1 MMTTLLSYAF
11 PGPLVTFQD
20 PMPSSLLLLLLL
32 QHYSPSLSAS
42 SGPESDTCSTLV
54 QSRFFGHFLS
64 SSTFPMAPCSWTLQN
79 PDPRRYTIFIKVTK
93 PTSAS
98 DCVPRQLRTF
108 QFDSFLETTRTYL
121 GMESFDEVVKLCDS
135 SSPVAF
141 LEAGKQFLQMR
152 KGPIR
157 DSVTNTNPSSG
168 EERDFKMEYLV
179 VGKRNPSMAACQML
193 CQWLEDCLAS
203 STSNR
208 PCGIMQTPCLCWETS
223 PQQLSEVDGCYR
235 NGVYLENCL
244 PSAKEKSVAENNGGW
259 SVWAEW
265 AECSSDCGGGVQ
277 TRSRTCQSPPEDLYL
292 CEGVLEEGRPCNLQP
307 CNGKGHHLT
316 RSQSLRSVDSRKRDG
331 GEVEKMRGGGG
342 QQASE
347 TAVDQ
352 ATSGE
357 EWSSWS
363 VCSTTCGEG
372 WQSRTR
378 FCVSSSYST
387 QCSGPLREQRPC
399 NNSAICP
406 VHGTW
411 DDWSPWSLCSSTC
424 GRGYRDRTRSCKP
437 PQFGGDPCM
446 GPEKQTKF
454 CNIAVCPVD
463 GVWNEWANW
472 GSCSASCS
480 NGTMQR
486 IRECNGPSYGG
497 SECRGEWIETRHCFL
512 RECPVDGK
520 WQPWTMWGGCTKTC
534 GGGTQQ
540 RQRICYGPFFGGE
553 ACPGDG
559 EEVRHCNEKRCPEP
573 HEICAEEN
581 FSNVVWKM
589 TPAGDTAA
597 VRCPP
602 NAMGLIL
609 RRCTLDDEGIAYWE
623 NPTYMKCISNDYRSI
638 QTLTREHLSK
648 AQRGLVGDGV
658 SEVMTK
664 LRVTSSDGTS
674 YSGDLLAIVDVL
686 KNMTEIFRRAY
697 NSPSSADMRNFVQ
710 SVSNLLM
717 EENRERWEEAQT
729 LGPNIKE
736 LFRLVEDFV
745 DVYGLRMKDFQDM
758 VEVTDNLVLSI
769 HKRPVA
775 GNADINFP
783 MKGWKGMLDWARSS
797 EDRVTVSKN
806 ILFTGKPDADDSSAF
821 VTGIILYRNLGSIL
835 SLQRNGTVLNSK
847 VVSVTIKPTPG
858 SLSTPVEVEF
868 SHLYNGTT
876 NQTCISWDESD
887 SSSLLGS
894 WSARG
899 CRAVPVDSFRTKC
912 VCDRL
917 STFAILARLNPDMR
931 VGKNGGI
938 ERENMDKMQ
947 LPSVTLIVGCG
958 VSSLTL
964 LLLIIIYVSVW
975 RYIRSERS
983 VILINFCLSIISSN
997 ALILIGQ
1004 TQTRNKVIC
1013 TLVAAFLHF
1022 FFLSSFCWVLTEA
1035 WQSYMAVTGRLRNRI
1050 IRKRFLCLGWGLP
1063 ALVVAISV
1071 GFTKAKGY
1079 GTANYCWLSLEG
1091 GLLYAFVGPAAAVVL
1106 VNMVIGI
1113 LVFNKLVSKDG
1124 ITDMKLK
1131 ERAGQMTVPLYNM
1144 TLKCAKCG
1152 VISSADV
1159 STTATSNA
1167 MASLWS
1173 SCVVLPL
1180 LALTWMSAVL
1190 AITDRRSA
1198 LFQIL
1203 FAVFDSLEGFV
1214 IVMVHCILR
1223 REVQEAVKCRVVERQ
1238 DDGNGDSGGSFQN
1251 GHAQL
1256 MTDFEKDVDMAC
1268 SGGTLKRSSLQGD
1281 EKPSSQPITLQK
1293 GSNFNT
1299 MPASMAKVHLQNV
1312 ADYSSHTLTLRREKG
1327 GATKGISTELPG
1339 AKSIYICDGE
1349 LFKQLDGELSPRGS
1363 EAGGPEG
1370 TGTGYII
1377 LPNNNN
1383 ASTLGRP
1390 GKGSKEDQKAK
1401 YNISIEQ
1408 QLPQTRLIH
1417 LASSSVVEGVPGF
1430 GLKSLPADRVS
1441 VSCSERDSPIHNMQ
1455 NVSGESQITNNMC
1468 EQGDSGNSG
1477 MMSKSETVS
1486 TLSMSSLERRK
1497 SRYAELDFEKIMHTR
1512 KRHQDM
1518 FQDLNRK
1525 IQTADQDRVSPP
1537 VDVKAGKR
1545 WSVSSASSDKTNMSD
1560 KQQTPSKK
1568 TWEGSRKTHSPPS
1581 WVRKD
1586 LEPLAAS
1593 PLELQ
1598 NVDWEKASATIPLVG
1613 QEIMDLQT
1621 EV

>member
-1 MMTTLLSYAF
+1 MTTTLFSSLPGHLVNPQVPLS
-11 PGPLVTFQD
+11 
-20 PMPSSLLLLLLL
+20 SSLLLLLLL
-32 QHYSPSLSAS
+32 QLFSQCPAAP

-64 SSTFPMAPCSWTLQN
+64 SSTFPTAPCSWTLQN

-93 PTSAS
+93 PTSTT
-98 DCVPRQLRTF
+98 DCIPRQLRTF

-152 KGPIR
+152 KGPPR
-157 DSVTNTNPSSG
+157 AGVTVTTPNASEDG
-168 EERDFKMEYLV
+168 EFKTEYLV

-208 PCGIMQTPCLCWETS
+208 PCGIMQTPCQCWE
-223 PQQLSEVDGCYR
+223 PPPPPQLSEGDGCYR
-235 NGVYLENCL
+235 NGFYLENCL
-244 PSAKEKSVAENNGGW
+244 PTVSSGGW

-265 AECSSDCGGGVQ
+265 KECSSDCGGGVQ
-277 TRSRTCQSPPEDLYL
+277 TRSRTCQSPPEETYL
-292 CEGVLEEGRPCNLQP
+292 CEGVVEEGRPCNPQP
-307 CNGKGHHLT
+307 CSGKGRHLT

-331 GEVEKMRGGGG
+331 
-342 QQASE
+342 
-347 TAVDQ
+347 VDQ
-352 ATSGE
+352 TASGE

-363 VCSTTCGEG
+363 VCSATCGES

-399 NNSAICP
+399 NNSAVCP

-411 DDWSPWSLCSSTC
+411 DEWSPWSLCSSTC

-497 SECRGEWIETRHCFL
+497 SECRGEWIETRDCFL
-512 RECPVDGK
+512 RECPVEGK
-520 WQPWTMWGGCTKTC
+520 WHPWTSWVGCTKTC
-534 GGGTQQ
+534 GGGSQQ

-553 ACPGDG
+553 NCPGDR
-559 EEVRHCNEKRCPEP
+559 EEVRRCNEKRCPEP

-602 NAMGLIL
+602 NANGLIL

-697 NSPSSADMRNFVQ
+697 NSPSNADMRNFVQ

-717 EENRERWEEAQT
+717 EENRERWEEAQL

-745 DVYGLRMKDFQDM
+745 DVYGLRMKDFQDTI
-758 VEVTDNLVLSI
+758 EVTDNLVLSI

-775 GNADINFP
+775 GNADISFP
-783 MKGWKGMLDWARSS
+783 MKGWKGMMDWARSS

-806 ILFTGKPDADDSSAF
+806 ILSTGKPGENDLSAF
-821 VTGIILYRNLGSIL
+821 VTGIVLYRNLGSIL
-835 SLQRNGTVLNSK
+835 SLQRNSTVLNSK

-858 SLSTPVEVEF
+858 SLSTPVEVQF
-868 SHLYNGTT
+868 SHLYNVSELSPLTLLP
-876 NQTCISWDESD
+876 D
-887 SSSLLGS
+887 SSLLGS

-899 CRAVPVDSFRTKC
+899 CRAVPVDSLRTKC
-912 VCDRL
+912 VCNRL
-917 STFAILARLNPDMR
+917 STFAILARLNPDM
-931 VGKNGGI
+931 
-938 ERENMDKMQ
+938 NMDKMQ
-947 LPSVTLIVGCG
+947 LPSVTLMVGCG

-964 LLLIIIYVSVW
+964 MLLIIIYVSVW

-1063 ALVVAISV
+1063 ALVVAVSV

-1079 GTANYCWLSLEG
+1079 GTVNYCWLSLEG

-1106 VNMVIGI
+1106 GVAVE
-1113 LVFNKLVSKDG
+1113 LL
-1124 ITDMKLK
+1124 
-1131 ERAGQMTVPLYNM
+1131 
-1144 TLKCAKCG
+1144 CG
-1152 VISSADV
+1152 SASPGPHLDV
-1159 STTATSNA
+1159 
-1167 MASLWS
+1167 
-1173 SCVVLPL
+1173 CCP
-1180 LALTWMSAVL
+1180 
-1190 AITDRRSA
+1190 
-1198 LFQIL
+1198 
-1203 FAVFDSLEGFV
+1203 
-1214 IVMVHCILR
+1214 
-1223 REVQEAVKCRVVERQ
+1223 
-1238 DDGNGDSGGSFQN
+1238 
-1251 GHAQL
+1251 GHH
-1256 MTDFEKDVDMAC
+1256 
-1268 SGGTLKRSSLQGD
+1268 R
-1281 EKPSSQPITLQK
+1281 P
-1293 GSNFNT
+1293 
-1299 MPASMAKVHLQNV
+1299 
-1312 ADYSSHTLTLRREKG
+1312 TLRHRH
-1327 GATKGISTELPG
+1327 GALHP
-1339 AKSIYICDGE
+1339 A
-1349 LFKQLDGELSPRGS
+1349 PRGTS
-1363 EAGGPEG
+1363 FF
-1370 TGTGYII
+1370 
-1377 LPNNNN
+1377 
-1383 ASTLGRP
+1383 TL
-1390 GKGSKEDQKAK
+1390 
-1401 YNISIEQ
+1401 
-1408 QLPQTRLIH
+1408 L
-1417 LASSSVVEGVPGF
+1417 
-1430 GLKSLPADRVS
+1430 SL
-1441 VSCSERDSPIHNMQ
+1441 
-1455 NVSGESQITNNMC
+1455 
-1468 EQGDSGNSG
+1468 
-1477 MMSKSETVS
+1477 
-1486 TLSMSSLERRK
+1486 
-1497 SRYAELDFEKIMHTR
+1497 
-1512 KRHQDM
+1512 
-1518 FQDLNRK
+1518 
-1525 IQTADQDRVSPP
+1525 
-1537 VDVKAGKR
+1537 
-1545 WSVSSASSDKTNMSD
+1545 
-1560 KQQTPSKK
+1560 
-1568 TWEGSRKTHSPPS
+1568 
-1581 WVRKD
+1581 
-1586 LEPLAAS
+1586 
-1593 PLELQ
+1593 
-1598 NVDWEKASATIPLVG
+1598 
-1613 QEIMDLQT
+1613 
-1621 EV
+1621 

>member
-1 MMTTLLSYAF
+1 MRSVVSQISGPSRRPLLA
-11 PGPLVTFQD
+11 
-20 PMPSSLLLLLLL
+20 LLLYLAPLLLMEGCC
-32 QHYSPSLSAS
+32 YAAP
-42 SGPESDTCSTLV
+42 SGPESDSCSTLV
-54 QSRFFGHFLS
+54 QSRFFGFFLS
-64 SSTFPMAPCSWTLQN
+64 SSAFPSMPCSWTLQN
-79 PDPRRYTIFIKVTK
+79 PDPRRYTIFLKVTK
-93 PTSAS
+93 PTEH
-98 DCVPRQLRTF
+98 CVPSQLRTF
-108 QFDSFLETTRTYL
+108 QYESFLETTRTYL
-121 GMESFDEVVKLCDS
+121 GMESFDEVVKLCDAS
-135 SSPVAF
+135 ASVAF

-152 KGPIR
+152 KGLPR
-157 DSVTNTNPSSG
+157 AGKTMKDG
-168 EERDFKMEYLV
+168 DGDFKTEYLV

-203 STSNR
+203 STSSR
-208 PCGIMQTPCLCWETS
+208 PCGIMQTPCTCWE
-223 PQQLSEVDGCYR
+223 PPPLLSKGDSCYH

-244 PSAKEKSVAENNGGW
+244 PSMKESGKNAEINGGW
-259 SVWAEW
+259 SVWGQW
-265 AECSSDCGGGVQ
+265 RRCSSECGGGIQ
-277 TRSRTCQSPPEDLYL
+277 TRARTCQSPAEESYL
-292 CEGVLEEGRPCNLQP
+292 CEGVLEEGRPCNAQP
-307 CNGKGHHLT
+307 CSGKSLHLS
-316 RSQSLRSVDSRKRDG
+316 RSQSLRSVDSRKRDD
-331 GEVEKMRGGGG
+331 VDKPRGG
-342 QQASE
+342 QQSPQ
-347 TAVDQ
+347 TVDS
-352 ATSGE
+352 ASGE
-357 EWSSWS
+357 EWSAWS
-363 VCSTTCGEG
+363 VCSATCGEG

-378 FCVSSSYST
+378 LCVYGSYST
-387 QCSGPLREQRPC
+387 QCSGKLREQRAC
-399 NNSAICP
+399 NNSAVCP
-406 VHGTW
+406 AALIAVHGSW
-411 DDWSPWSLCSSTC
+411 DEWSPWSLCSSTC
-424 GRGYRDRTRSCKP
+424 GRGYRSRTRTCAP
-437 PQFGGDPCM
+437 PQFGGDACD

-463 GVWNEWANW
+463 GVWNEWSNW
-472 GSCSASCS
+472 SSCSASCS
-480 NGTMQR
+480 NGTTQR
-486 IRECNGPSYGG
+486 TRECNGPSYGG
-497 SECRGEWIETRHCFL
+497 SECRGEWLETVDCFL
-512 RECPVDGK
+512 GECPVDGK
-520 WQPWTMWGGCTKTC
+520 WQPWSLWSGCSKTC
-534 GGGTQQ
+534 GGGSQQ
-540 RQRICYGPFFGGE
+540 RNRICYGPFFEGQS
-553 ACPGDG
+553 CPGER

-573 HEICAEEN
+573 HEICGEDN

-589 TPAGDTAA
+589 TAAGDTTA

-609 RRCTLDDEGIAYWE
+609 RRCSLDEEGVAYWE

-697 NSPSSADMRNFVQ
+697 YSPSSTDMRNFVQ

-717 EENRERWEEAQT
+717 EENRDRWEEAQL

-745 DVYGLRMKDFQDM
+745 DVIGLRMKDFQDM
-758 VEVTDNLVLSI
+758 YEVTDNLVLSV
-769 HKRPVA
+769 HKRPVV
-775 GNADINFP
+775 GQADISFP
-783 MKGWKGMLDWARSS
+783 MKGWRGMVDWARSS
-797 EDRVTVSKN
+797 EDRVIIPKN
-806 ILFTGKPDADDSSAF
+806 ILSTGKPESDESSTF
-821 VTGIILYRNLGSIL
+821 VTGIVLYRNLGSIL
-835 SLQRNGTVLNSK
+835 TLQRNSTVLNSK
-847 VVSVTIKPTPG
+847 VLSVTIKPTPA
-858 SLSTPVEVEF
+858 SLSAPVVVEF
-868 SHLYNGTT
+868 SHMYNGTT

-899 CRAVPVDSFRTKC
+899 CKAVLVDSFRTKC

-917 STFAILARLNPDMR
+917 STFAILARLNTEM
-931 VGKNGGI
+931 
-938 ERENMDKMQ
+938 NMDKTQ

-1004 TQTRNKVIC
+1004 TQTRNKVLC
-1013 TLVAAFLHF
+1013 TLIAAFLHF

-1079 GTANYCWLSLEG
+1079 GTPSYCWLSLEG

-1223 REVQEAVKCRVVERQ
+1223 REVQEAVKCRVVDRQ
-1238 DDGNGDSGGSFQN
+1238 EEANGDSGGSFQN

-1256 MTDFEKDVDMAC
+1256 MTDFEKDVDIAC
-1268 SGGTLKRSSLQGD
+1268 RSGTTKRSSLQGE
-1281 EKPSSQPITLQK
+1281 EKASSGTLTHQK

-1299 MPASMAKVHLQNV
+1299 LPASMAKVHLQNV
-1312 ADYSSHTLTLRREKG
+1312 ADYTSHTLTLRRDKG
-1327 GATKGISTELPG
+1327 PAKGISTELPG

-1349 LFKQLDGELSPRGS
+1349 LFKQLDGEMPRGTGEGSSS
-1363 EAGGPEG
+1363 EGPG
-1370 TGTGYII
+1370 KAPGYVLLPGNNTGT
-1377 LPNNNN
+1377 LKL
-1383 ASTLGRP
+1383 AK
-1390 GKGSKEDQKAK
+1390 GKEEAK
-1401 YNISIEQ
+1401 YNLGME

-1417 LASSSVVEGVPGF
+1417 LANPVNGEPVPGF
-1430 GLKSLPADRVS
+1430 GLKSLPADQIS
-1441 VSCSERDSPIHNMQ
+1441 VSCSDRDSPAHNLQ
-1455 NVSGESQITNNMC
+1455 NMPRDSQGANSLCEGGESGHC
-1468 EQGDSGNSG
+1468 AV
-1477 MMSKSETVS
+1477 MSKSETVS
-1486 TLSMSSLERRK
+1486 TLSMSSLE
-1497 SRYAELDFEKIMHTR
+1497 
-1512 KRHQDM
+1512 
-1518 FQDLNRK
+1518 
-1525 IQTADQDRVSPP
+1525 
-1537 VDVKAGKR
+1537 
-1545 WSVSSASSDKTNMSD
+1545 D
-1560 KQQTPSKK
+1560 KQQTPSKRA
-1568 TWEGSRKTHSPPS
+1568 WEGIRKTHSPPS

-1586 LEPLAAS
+1586 LETVAAS
-1593 PLELQ
+1593 PLELHA
-1598 NVDWEKASATIPLVG
+1598 VEWEKSSATIPLVG

>member
-1 MMTTLLSYAF
+1 MISKFLRNC
-11 PGPLVTFQD
+11 
-20 PMPSSLLLLLLL
+20 SSLVLLLPLL
-32 QHYSPSLSAS
+32 QLLRLDMLDAAP

-54 QSRFFGHFLS
+54 QSRFFGFFLS
-64 SSTFPMAPCSWTLQN
+64 SAAYPSTPCTWTLQN

-93 PTSAS
+93 PTR
-98 DCVPRQLRTF
+98 DCIPRQHRTF
-108 QFDSFLETTRTYL
+108 QFDSFLETTRTFL
-121 GMESFDEVVKLCDS
+121 GMESFDEVVKLCDAS
-135 SSPVAF
+135 THVAF
-141 LEAGKQFLQMR
+141 LEAGKQFLQIR
-152 KGPIR
+152 KGLPR
-157 DSVTNTNPSSG
+157 VGAGSRNGDG
-168 EERDFKMEYLV
+168 EFKVEYLV

-193 CQWLEDCLAS
+193 CQWLEDCLTY

-208 PCGIMQTPCLCWETS
+208 PCGIMQTPCQCWDQPPPDKETN
-223 PQQLSEVDGCYR
+223 GCYR
-235 NGVYLENCL
+235 DGVYLENCI
-244 PSAKEKSVAENNGGW
+244 PVEKEGTADTDTNGGW
-259 SVWAEW
+259 SVWGNW
-265 AECSSDCGGGVQ
+265 AECSSECGGGVQ
-277 TRSRTCQSPPEDLYL
+277 TRSRTCQSPPEEAYL
-292 CEGVLEEGRPCNLQP
+292 CEGVLEEGRPCNSQS
-307 CNGKGHHLT
+307 CIGKGRLGT
-316 RSQSLRSVDSRKRDG
+316 RSQSLRSVDSRKREDSD
-331 GEVEKMRGGGG
+331 KTRSG
-342 QQASE
+342 QQSSQ
-347 TAVDQ
+347 TVDPP
-352 ATSGE
+352 SGE
-357 EWSSWS
+357 EWSAWS
-363 VCSTTCGEG
+363 VCSATCGEG

-378 FCVSSSYST
+378 FCVSVSYST

-399 NNSAICP
+399 NNTAVCP
-406 VHGTW
+406 VHGAW
-411 DDWSPWSLCSSTC
+411 DEWSPWSLCSSTC

-437 PQFGGDPCM
+437 PQFGGNPCD

-463 GVWNEWANW
+463 GVWNEWSNW
-472 GSCSASCS
+472 SSCSSSCS

-486 IRECNGPSYGG
+486 TRECNGPSYGG
-497 SECRGEWIETRHCFL
+497 LECQGEWRQARDCFL
-512 RECPVDGK
+512 RECPVDGQ
-520 WQPWTMWGGCTKTC
+520 WQLWSSWAGCTKTC
-534 GGGTQQ
+534 GGGSQQ
-540 RQRICYGPFFGGE
+540 RQRVCHGPFFGGGP
-553 ACPGDG
+553 CPGDR
-559 EEVRHCNEKRCPEP
+559 EEVRRCNEKRCPEP
-573 HEICAEEN
+573 HEICDEEN
-581 FSNVVWKM
+581 FSNVVWKK
-589 TPAGDTAA
+589 TPSGDTAA

-602 NAMGLIL
+602 NAVGLIL
-609 RRCTLDDEGIAYWE
+609 RRCSLDDEGIAFWE
-623 NPTYMKCISNDYRSI
+623 NPTYMKCVSNDYRSI
-638 QTLTREHLSK
+638 QTLTRDHLSK

-674 YSGDLLAIVDVL
+674 YSGDLLAIIDVL
-686 KNMTEIFRRAY
+686 KNMTEIFRRSY
-697 NSPSSADMRNFVQ
+697 YSPSNTDMRNFVQ

-717 EENRERWEEAQT
+717 EENRDRWEEAQL

-745 DVYGLRMKDFQDM
+745 DVISLRMKDFQDTY
-758 VEVTDNLVLSI
+758 EVTDNLVLSI

-775 GNADINFP
+775 GNADITFP
-783 MKGWKGMLDWARSS
+783 MKGWRGMVDWARNS
-797 EDRVTVSKN
+797 EDKVRVAKN
-806 ILFTGKPDADDSSAF
+806 ILVTGNPDEDDASAF
-821 VTGIILYRNLGSIL
+821 VTGIVLYRNLGSIL
-835 SLQRNGTVLNSK
+835 SLQRNSTVLNSK
-847 VVSVTIKPTPG
+847 MISVTIKPTPNT
-858 SLSTPVEVEF
+858 LSTPLEIEF

-876 NQTCISWDESD
+876 NQTCISWDEND

-899 CRAVPVDSFRTKC
+899 CRAVPVDSSTTKC
-912 VCDRL
+912 LCDRL
-917 STFAILARLNPDMR
+917 STFAILARLNPD
-931 VGKNGGI
+931 V
-938 ERENMDKMQ
+938 NMDKSQ

-1004 TQTRNKVIC
+1004 TQTRNKVVC

-1079 GTANYCWLSLEG
+1079 GTVNYCWLSLEG

-1223 REVQEAVKCRVVERQ
+1223 REVQEAVKCRVVDRQ
-1238 DDGNGDSGGSFQN
+1238 EEGNGDSGGSFQN

-1256 MTDFEKDVDMAC
+1256 MTDFEKDVDIAC
-1268 SGGTLKRSSLQGD
+1268 RSGTLKRSSQQGE
-1281 EKPSSQPITLQK
+1281 EKVASQQITVQK

-1299 MPASMAKVHLQNV
+1299 LPASMAKVHLQNV
-1312 ADYSSHTLTLRREKG
+1312 ADYASHTLTMRRDKG
-1327 GATKGISTELPG
+1327 GIAGVSTELPG

-1349 LFKQLDGELSPRGS
+1349 LFKQLDGAPGDSGGLEGGGGGGS
-1363 EAGGPEG
+1363 GQ
-1370 TGTGYII
+1370 GYVL

-1383 ASTLGRP
+1383 TLRP
-1390 GKGSKEDQKAK
+1390 SKGGKEDQTTK
-1401 YNISIEQ
+1401 YNIGIE

-1417 LASSSVVEGVPGF
+1417 LANPAGTDPVPGF
-1430 GLKSLPADRVS
+1430 GLKSLPTDRVS
-1441 VSCSERDSPIHNMQ
+1441 ISCSERDSPGQTVQ
-1455 NVSGESQITNNMC
+1455 NISSESQMINSC

-1477 MMSKSETVS
+1477 IMSKSETIS

-1525 IQTADQDRVSPP
+1525 LQHAEKDRDSPP
-1537 VDVKAGKR
+1537 VDGKPGKR
-1545 WSVSSASSDKTNMSD
+1545 WSVSSGGSDKTNLSD
-1560 KQQTPSKK
+1560 KQQTPSKRV
-1568 TWEGSRKTHSPPS
+1568 WEGIRKTHSPPS
-1581 WVRKD
+1581 WVRKE
-1586 LEPLAAS
+1586 LEPLQAS
-1593 PLELQ
+1593 PLEMQ
-1598 NVDWEKASATIPLVG
+1598 AVEWEKASATIPLVG

>member
-1 MMTTLLSYAF
+1 MISKFLRNC
-11 PGPLVTFQD
+11 
-20 PMPSSLLLLLLL
+20 SSLVLLLPLL
-32 QHYSPSLSAS
+32 QLLRLDMLDAAP

-54 QSRFFGHFLS
+54 QSRFFGFFLS
-64 SSTFPMAPCSWTLQN
+64 SAAYPSTPCTWTLQN

-93 PTSAS
+93 PTR
-98 DCVPRQLRTF
+98 DCIPRQHRTF
-108 QFDSFLETTRTYL
+108 QFDSFLETTRTFL
-121 GMESFDEVVKLCDS
+121 GMESFDEVVKLCDAS
-135 SSPVAF
+135 THVAF
-141 LEAGKQFLQMR
+141 LEAGKQFLQIR
-152 KGPIR
+152 KGLPR
-157 DSVTNTNPSSG
+157 VGAGSRNGDG
-168 EERDFKMEYLV
+168 EFKVEYLV

-193 CQWLEDCLAS
+193 CQWLEDCLTY

-208 PCGIMQTPCLCWETS
+208 PCGIMQTPCQCWDQPPPDKETN
-223 PQQLSEVDGCYR
+223 GCYR
-235 NGVYLENCL
+235 DGVYLENCI
-244 PSAKEKSVAENNGGW
+244 PVEKEGTADTDTNGGW
-259 SVWAEW
+259 SVWGNW
-265 AECSSDCGGGVQ
+265 AECSSECGGGVQ
-277 TRSRTCQSPPEDLYL
+277 TRSRTCQSPPEEAYL
-292 CEGVLEEGRPCNLQP
+292 CEGVLEEGRPCNSQS
-307 CNGKGHHLT
+307 CIGYRQYSSKGKGLSPVKYKGMQEAMLGKGRLGT
-316 RSQSLRSVDSRKRDG
+316 RSQSLRSVDSRKREDSD
-331 GEVEKMRGGGG
+331 KTRSG
-342 QQASE
+342 QQ
-347 TAVDQ
+347 
-352 ATSGE
+352 
-357 EWSSWS
+357 SSQ
-363 VCSTTCGEG
+363 T
-372 WQSRTR
+372 
-378 FCVSSSYST
+378 
-387 QCSGPLREQRPC
+387 
-399 NNSAICP
+399 
-406 VHGTW
+406 VHGAW
-411 DDWSPWSLCSSTC
+411 DEWSPWSLCSSTC

-437 PQFGGDPCM
+437 PQFGGNPCD

-463 GVWNEWANW
+463 GVWNEWSNW
-472 GSCSASCS
+472 SSCSSSCS

-486 IRECNGPSYGG
+486 TRECNGPSYGG
-497 SECRGEWIETRHCFL
+497 LECQGEWRQARDCFL
-512 RECPVDGK
+512 RECPVDGQ
-520 WQPWTMWGGCTKTC
+520 WQLWSSWAGCTKTC
-534 GGGTQQ
+534 GGGSQQ
-540 RQRICYGPFFGGE
+540 RQRVCHGPFFGGGP
-553 ACPGDG
+553 CPGDR
-559 EEVRHCNEKRCPEP
+559 EEVRRCNEKRCPEP
-573 HEICAEEN
+573 HEICDEEN
-581 FSNVVWKM
+581 FSNVVWKK
-589 TPAGDTAA
+589 TPSGDTAA

-602 NAMGLIL
+602 NAVGLIL
-609 RRCTLDDEGIAYWE
+609 RRCSLDDEGIAFWE
-623 NPTYMKCISNDYRSI
+623 NPTYMKCVSNDYRSI
-638 QTLTREHLSK
+638 QTLTRDHLSK

-674 YSGDLLAIVDVL
+674 YSGDLLAIIDVL
-686 KNMTEIFRRAY
+686 KNMTEIFRRSY
-697 NSPSSADMRNFVQ
+697 YSPSNTDMRNFVQ

-717 EENRERWEEAQT
+717 EENRDRWEEAQL

-745 DVYGLRMKDFQDM
+745 DVISLRMKDFQDTY
-758 VEVTDNLVLSI
+758 EVTDNLVLSI

-775 GNADINFP
+775 GNADITFP
-783 MKGWKGMLDWARSS
+783 MKGWRGMVDWARNS
-797 EDRVTVSKN
+797 EDKVRVAKN
-806 ILFTGKPDADDSSAF
+806 ILVTGNPDEDDASAF
-821 VTGIILYRNLGSIL
+821 VTGIVLYRNLGSIL
-835 SLQRNGTVLNSK
+835 SLQRNSTVLNSK
-847 VVSVTIKPTPG
+847 MISVTIKPTPNT
-858 SLSTPVEVEF
+858 LSTPLEIEF

-876 NQTCISWDESD
+876 NQTCISWDEND

-899 CRAVPVDSFRTKC
+899 CRAVPVDSSTTKC
-912 VCDRL
+912 LCDRL
-917 STFAILARLNPDMR
+917 STFAILARLNPD
-931 VGKNGGI
+931 V
-938 ERENMDKMQ
+938 NMDKSQ

-1004 TQTRNKVIC
+1004 TQTRNKVVC

-1079 GTANYCWLSLEG
+1079 GTVNYCWLSLEG

-1223 REVQEAVKCRVVERQ
+1223 REVQEAVKCRVVDRQ
-1238 DDGNGDSGGSFQN
+1238 EEGNGDSGGSFQN

-1256 MTDFEKDVDMAC
+1256 MTDFEKDVDIAC
-1268 SGGTLKRSSLQGD
+1268 RSGTLKRSSQQGE
-1281 EKPSSQPITLQK
+1281 EKVASQQITVQK

-1299 MPASMAKVHLQNV
+1299 LPASMAKVHLQNV
-1312 ADYSSHTLTLRREKG
+1312 ADYASHTLTMRRDKG
-1327 GATKGISTELPG
+1327 GIAGVSTELPG

-1349 LFKQLDGELSPRGS
+1349 LFKQLDGAPGDSGGLEGGGGGGS
-1363 EAGGPEG
+1363 GQ
-1370 TGTGYII
+1370 GYVL

-1383 ASTLGRP
+1383 TLRP
-1390 GKGSKEDQKAK
+1390 SKGGKEDQTTK
-1401 YNISIEQ
+1401 YNIGIE

-1417 LASSSVVEGVPGF
+1417 LANPAGTDPVPGF
-1430 GLKSLPADRVS
+1430 GLKSLPTDRVS
-1441 VSCSERDSPIHNMQ
+1441 ISCSERDSPGQTVQ
-1455 NVSGESQITNNMC
+1455 NISSESQMINSC

-1477 MMSKSETVS
+1477 IMSKSETIS

-1525 IQTADQDRVSPP
+1525 LQHAEKDRDSPP
-1537 VDVKAGKR
+1537 VDGKPGKR
-1545 WSVSSASSDKTNMSD
+1545 WSVSSGGSDKTNLSD
-1560 KQQTPSKK
+1560 KQQTPSKRV
-1568 TWEGSRKTHSPPS
+1568 WEGIRKTHSPPS
-1581 WVRKD
+1581 WVRKE
-1586 LEPLAAS
+1586 LEPLQAS
-1593 PLELQ
+1593 PLEMQ
-1598 NVDWEKASATIPLVG
+1598 AVEWEKASATIPLVG

>member
-1 MMTTLLSYAF
+1 MA
-11 PGPLVTFQD
+11 
-20 PMPSSLLLLLLL
+20 SSFLFSKLHLPTLLLLLLDVT
-32 QHYSPSLSAS
+32 
-42 SGPESDTCSTLV
+42 SGAPYGPASDTCVTLV
-54 QSRFFGHFLS
+54 QGRFFGFFS
-64 SSTFPMAPCSWTLQN
+64 SPAVFPSTPCSWTLQN
-79 PDPRRYTIFIKVTK
+79 PDPRRYTIFLKVTK
-93 PTSAS
+93 PT
-98 DCVPRQLRTF
+98 DRCLPRQLKTF
-108 QFDSFLETTRTYL
+108 QYDSFLETTRTYL
-121 GMESFDEVVKLCDS
+121 GMESFDEVVKLCDVS
-135 SSPVAF
+135 TRVAF
-141 LEAGKQFLQMR
+141 LQSSKQFLQMR
-152 KGPIR
+152 RALPQGP
-157 DSVTNTNPSSG
+157 SGSG
-168 EERDFKMEYLV
+168 EGEEGSFKAEYLV
-179 VGKRNPSMAACQML
+179 VGNRNPSMPACQML
-193 CQWLEDCLAS
+193 CQWLEDCLSS
-203 STSNR
+203 STPLR
-208 PCGIMQTPCLCWETS
+208 PCGIMQTPCQCGEV
-223 PQQLSEVDGCYR
+223 PQEKADGCYR
-235 NGVYLENCL
+235 GGIYLENCIPGL
-244 PSAKEKSVAENNGGW
+244 GETGRDAEIEGGW
-259 SVWAEW
+259 SGWGRW
-265 AECSSDCGGGVQ
+265 SECSSDCGGGVQ
-277 TRSRTCQSPPEDLYL
+277 TRKRACHAAPDESYL
-292 CEGVLEEGRPCNLQP
+292 CEGVLEEGRPCNPQP
-307 CNGKGHHLT
+307 CISKVRHIS
-316 RSQSLRSVDSRKRDG
+316 RSQSLRSVDSRKRDDG
-331 GEVEKMRGGGG
+331 DKPRYGHLAPQTE
-342 QQASE
+342 S
-347 TAVDQ
+347 
-352 ATSGE
+352 ATGE
-357 EWSSWS
+357 EWSPWS
-363 VCSTTCGEG
+363 VCSATCGEG

-378 FCVSSSYST
+378 FCISSSYST

-399 NNSAICP
+399 NNSAVCP
-406 VHGTW
+406 AALIAVHGAW
-411 DDWSPWSLCSSTC
+411 DEWSPWSLCSSTC
-424 GRGYRDRTRSCKP
+424 GRGYRERTRTCKP
-437 PQFGGDPCM
+437 PQFGGDPCI
-446 GPEKQTKF
+446 GPAKQTKF

-463 GVWNEWANW
+463 GIWNEWSSW
-472 GSCSASCS
+472 SSCSASCA

-486 IRECNGPSYGG
+486 TRECNGPSYGG
-497 SECRGEWIETRHCFL
+497 SECRGEWLETKDCFL
-512 RECPVDGK
+512 RDCPVDGK
-520 WQPWTMWGGCTKTC
+520 WQAWSLWGGCTKTC
-534 GGGTQQ
+534 GGGSQQ
-540 RQRICYGPFFGGE
+540 RQRVCYGPFFGGE
-553 ACPGDG
+553 QCPGDR
-559 EEVRHCNEKRCPEP
+559 EEVRRCNEKRCPEP
-573 HEICAEEN
+573 HEICDEEN
-581 FSNVVWKM
+581 YANVVWKE
-589 TPAGDTAA
+589 TASGDTAA

-602 NAMGLIL
+602 NAVGLIL
-609 RRCTLDDEGIAYWE
+609 RRCTLDYDGIAYWE
-623 NPTYMKCISNDYRSI
+623 SPTYMKCISNDYRSI

-648 AQRGLVGDGV
+648 AQRGLMGEGV
-658 SEVMTK
+658 SEVLAK
-664 LRVTSSDGTS
+664 LRSTSSDGTS
-674 YSGDLLAIVDVL
+674 YSGDLLAIIDVL
-686 KNMTEIFRRAY
+686 KNMTEIFRRSY
-697 NSPSSADMRNFVQ
+697 YSPSSADVQNFVQ

-717 EENRERWEEAQT
+717 EENRERWEETQL

-745 DVYGLRMKDFQDM
+745 DVIGFRMKDFQDAY
-758 VEVTDNLVLSI
+758 EVTENLVLSI
-769 HKRPVA
+769 HKRPA
-775 GNADINFP
+775 SGASDITFP
-783 MKGWKGMLDWARSS
+783 MKGWKGMVDWGRGS
-797 EDRVTVSKN
+797 EDKVTVSRN
-806 ILFTGKPDADDSSAF
+806 TLSMGKPDADDSSAF
-821 VTGIILYRNLGSIL
+821 VTGIALYRNLGSIL
-835 SLQRNGTVLNSK
+835 SLQRNSTVLNSK
-847 VVSVTIKPTPG
+847 VVSVTIKPTPTF
-858 SLSTPVEVEF
+858 LSAPVEIEF

-917 STFAILARLNPDMR
+917 SSFAILARINPDM
-931 VGKNGGI
+931 
-938 ERENMDKMQ
+938 NMDKTL

-1004 TQTRNKVIC
+1004 TQTRNKVVC

-1063 ALVVAISV
+1063 ALIVAVSV

-1079 GTANYCWLSLEG
+1079 GTVNYCWLSLEG

-1152 VISSADV
+1152 VISSADL

-1223 REVQEAVKCRVVERQ
+1223 REVQEAVKCRVVDRQ
-1238 DDGNGDSGGSFQN
+1238 EDGNGDSGSSFQN

-1268 SGGTLKRSSLQGD
+1268 RSGTLKRSSLQGE
-1281 EKPSSQPITLQK
+1281 EKMAPQQLTLQK

-1299 MPASMAKVHLQNV
+1299 LPASMTKVHLQNV
-1312 ADYSSHTLTLRREKG
+1312 ADYSSHTLTLKREKPSG
-1327 GATKGISTELPG
+1327 GAGGELPG
-1339 AKSIYICDGE
+1339 GKSIYICDGE
-1349 LFKQLDGELSPRGS
+1349 LFKQLDSDLTRGQA
-1363 EAGGPEG
+1363 EAGAPDGSS
-1370 TGTGYII
+1370 YVL
-1377 LPNNNN
+1377 LPNNT
-1383 ASTLGRP
+1383 STLR
-1390 GKGSKEDQKAK
+1390 SKPKDDPAK
-1401 YNISIEQ
+1401 YNISIE

-1417 LASSSVVEGVPGF
+1417 LSNPASEPVPGF
-1430 GLKSLPADRVS
+1430 GLKTLPADRVS
-1441 VSCSERDSPIHNMQ
+1441 VSCSERESPVQNQQ
-1455 NVSGESQITNNMC
+1455 NVSSESQLTNSLC
-1468 EQGDSGNSG
+1468 DPGDSGNSG

-1525 IQTADQDRVSPP
+1525 LQHSDRDSPP
-1537 VDVKAGKR
+1537 VDGKSVKR
-1545 WSVSSASSDKTNMSD
+1545 WSVSSGGSDKTNLSD
-1560 KQQTPSKK
+1560 KQQTPSKRP
-1568 TWEGSRKTHSPPS
+1568 WEGIRKTHSPPS

-1586 LEPLAAS
+1586 LEPVQAS
-1593 PLELQ
+1593 PLELKT
-1598 NVDWEKASATIPLVG
+1598 VEWEKAGATIPLVG
-1613 QEIMDLQT
+1613 QEIIDLQT

>member
-1 MMTTLLSYAF
+1 MISKYLRNC
-11 PGPLVTFQD
+11 
-20 PMPSSLLLLLLL
+20 SSLVLLFTHLQLL
-32 QHYSPSLSAS
+32 QLEMFNAAP

-54 QSRFFGHFLS
+54 QSRFFGFFLS
-64 SSTFPMAPCSWTLQN
+64 SSVFASTPCTWTLQN

-93 PTSAS
+93 PTR
-98 DCVPRQLRTF
+98 DCVPRQHRTF
-108 QFDSFLETTRTYL
+108 QFDSFLETTRTFL
-121 GMESFDEVVKLCDS
+121 GMESFDEVVKLCDAS
-135 SSPVAF
+135 THVAF
-141 LEAGKQFLQMR
+141 LEAGKQFLQIR
-152 KGPIR
+152 KGLPR
-157 DSVTNTNPSSG
+157 AGTRPRNG
-168 EERDFKMEYLV
+168 EGEFKMEYLV

-193 CQWLEDCLAS
+193 CQWLEDCLTYS
-203 STSNR
+203 NSNR
-208 PCGIMQTPCLCWETS
+208 PCGIMQTPCQCWDQPPPDKETN
-223 PQQLSEVDGCYR
+223 GCYR
-235 NGVYLENCL
+235 EGVYLDNCI
-244 PSAKEKSVAENNGGW
+244 PVVKEGMTDIDTSGGW
-259 SVWAEW
+259 SGWGNW
-265 AECSSDCGGGVQ
+265 AECSSECGGGVQ
-277 TRSRTCQSPPEDLYL
+277 TRTRTCQSPPEEAYL
-292 CEGVLEEGRPCNLQP
+292 CEGVLEEGRPCNAQP
-307 CNGKGHHLT
+307 CIGYRQYSSKGKGL
-316 RSQSLRSVDSRKRDG
+316 SPVKYN
-331 GEVEKMRGGGG
+331 EVQEAM
-342 QQASE
+342 
-347 TAVDQ
+347 
-352 ATSGE
+352 
-357 EWSSWS
+357 
-363 VCSTTCGEG
+363 
-372 WQSRTR
+372 
-378 FCVSSSYST
+378 
-387 QCSGPLREQRPC
+387 L
-399 NNSAICP
+399 
-406 VHGTW
+406 VHGAW
-411 DDWSPWSLCSSTC
+411 DEWSPWSLCSSTC

-437 PQFGGDPCM
+437 PQFGGNPCE

-463 GVWNEWANW
+463 GVWNEWSSW
-472 GSCSASCS
+472 SSCSSTCS

-486 IRECNGPSYGG
+486 TRECNGPSYGG
-497 SECRGEWIETRHCFL
+497 LECQGEWRQTRDCFL
-512 RECPVDGK
+512 RECPVDGQ
-520 WQPWTMWGGCTKTC
+520 WQLWSSWAGCTKTC
-534 GGGTQQ
+534 GGGSQQ
-540 RQRICYGPFFGGE
+540 RQRVCYGPFFGGE
-553 ACPGDG
+553 PCPGDR
-559 EEVRHCNEKRCPEP
+559 EEVRRCNEKRCPEL
-573 HEICAEEN
+573 HEICDEEN
-581 FSNVVWKM
+581 FSNVVWKR

-602 NAMGLIL
+602 NAVGLIL
-609 RRCTLDDEGIAYWE
+609 RRCSLDDEGIAYWE
-623 NPTYMKCISNDYRSI
+623 NPTYMKCVSNDYRSI
-638 QTLTREHLSK
+638 QTLTRDHLSK

-674 YSGDLLAIVDVL
+674 YSGDLLAIIDVL
-686 KNMTEIFRRAY
+686 KNMTEIFRRSY
-697 NSPSSADMRNFVQ
+697 YSPSNADMRNFVQ

-717 EENRERWEEAQT
+717 EENREKWEEAQL
-729 LGPNIKE
+729 LGPNVKE
-736 LFRLVEDFV
+736 LFCLVEDFV
-745 DVYGLRMKDFQDM
+745 DVISLRMKDFQDTY
-758 VEVTDNLVLSI
+758 EVTDNLVLSI

-775 GNADINFP
+775 GNADITFP
-783 MKGWKGMLDWARSS
+783 MKGWRGMVDWARNS
-797 EDRVTVSKN
+797 EDKVRVAKN
-806 ILFTGKPDADDSSAF
+806 ILVIGKPDEDDASAF
-821 VTGIILYRNLGSIL
+821 VTGIVLYRNLGSIL
-835 SLQRNGTVLNSK
+835 SPQRNSTVLNSK
-847 VVSVTIKPTPG
+847 VISVTIKPTPS
-858 SLSTPVEVEF
+858 SLSTPLEVEF

-876 NQTCISWDESD
+876 NQTCISWDEND

-899 CRAVPVDSFRTKC
+899 CRAVPVDSSTTKC
-912 VCDRL
+912 LCDRL
-917 STFAILARLNPDMR
+917 STFAILARLNPD
-931 VGKNGGI
+931 V
-938 ERENMDKMQ
+938 NMDKTQ

-1004 TQTRNKVIC
+1004 TQTRNKVVC

-1079 GTANYCWLSLEG
+1079 GTVHYCWLSLEG

-1131 ERAGQMTVPLYNM
+1131 ERAGQMAVPLYNM

-1223 REVQEAVKCRVVERQ
+1223 REVQEAVKCRVVDRQ
-1238 DDGNGDSGGSFQN
+1238 EDGNGDSGGSFQN

-1256 MTDFEKDVDMAC
+1256 MTDFEKDVDIAC
-1268 SGGTLKRSSLQGD
+1268 RSGTLKRSSLQGE
-1281 EKPSSQPITLQK
+1281 EKVASQQITVQK

-1299 MPASMAKVHLQNV
+1299 LPASLAKVHLQNI
-1312 ADYSSHTLTLRREKG
+1312 ADYASHTLTMRREKG
-1327 GATKGISTELPG
+1327 SITGVSTELPG

-1349 LFKQLDGELSPRGS
+1349 LFKQLDGAPGDS
-1363 EAGGPEG
+1363 GGPEG
-1370 TGTGYII
+1370 AGSSQGYVL

-1383 ASTLGRP
+1383 TLRP
-1390 GKGSKEDQKAK
+1390 AKGSKEDQATK
-1401 YNISIEQ
+1401 YNISIE

-1417 LASSSVVEGVPGF
+1417 LANTAGADPVSGF
-1430 GLKSLPADRVS
+1430 GLKSLPTERVS
-1441 VSCSERDSPIHNMQ
+1441 ISCSERDSPVQTVQ
-1455 NVSGESQITNNMC
+1455 NISSESQMNNNTC
-1468 EQGDSGNSG
+1468 EPGDSGNSG
-1477 MMSKSETVS
+1477 MMSKSETIS

-1525 IQTADQDRVSPP
+1525 LHHAEKDRDSPP
-1537 VDVKAGKR
+1537 VDGKAGKR
-1545 WSVSSASSDKTNMSD
+1545 WSVSSGGSDKTNLSD
-1560 KQQTPSKK
+1560 KQQTPSKRA
-1568 TWEGSRKTHSPPS
+1568 WEGIRKTHSPPS
-1581 WVRKD
+1581 WVRKE
-1586 LEPLAAS
+1586 LEPLQAS
-1593 PLELQ
+1593 PLEMQ
-1598 NVDWEKASATIPLVG
+1598 TVEWEKASATIPLVG

>member
-1 MMTTLLSYAF
+1 MISKFL
-11 PGPLVTFQD
+11 GNC
-20 PMPSSLLLLLLL
+20 SSLILLFPLL
-32 QHYSPSLSAS
+32 QLLRMDMLNAAP
-42 SGPESDTCSTLV
+42 SGPETDSCSTLV
-54 QSRFFGHFLS
+54 QSRFFGFFLS
-64 SSTFPMAPCSWTLQN
+64 SSAFPSMPCTWTLQN

-93 PTSAS
+93 PTR
-98 DCVPRQLRTF
+98 DCIARQHRTF
-108 QFDSFLETTRTYL
+108 QFDSFLETTRTFL
-121 GMESFDEVVKLCDS
+121 GMESFDEVVKLCDAS
-135 SSPVAF
+135 THVAF
-141 LEAGKQFLQMR
+141 LEAGKQFLQIR
-152 KGPIR
+152 KGLPR
-157 DSVTNTNPSSG
+157 AGAGSRNGDG
-168 EERDFKMEYLV
+168 EFKVEYLV

-193 CQWLEDCLAS
+193 CQWLEDCLTYSS
-203 STSNR
+203 STR
-208 PCGIMQTPCLCWETS
+208 PCGIMQTPCQCWDQPPLDKES
-223 PQQLSEVDGCYR
+223 NGCYR
-235 NGVYLENCL
+235 DGVFLENCI
-244 PSAKEKSVAENNGGW
+244 PVVKEGASETDNSGGW
-259 SVWAEW
+259 SGWGNW
-265 AECSSDCGGGVQ
+265 AECSSECGGGVQ
-277 TRSRTCQSPPEDLYL
+277 KRTRNCQSPPDEAYL
-292 CEGVLEEGRPCNLQP
+292 CEGVLEEGRPCNAQP
-307 CNGKGHHLT
+307 CIGKGRLGS
-316 RSQSLRSVDSRKRDG
+316 RSQSLRSVDSRKREDSD
-331 GEVEKMRGGGG
+331 KTRSG
-342 QQASE
+342 QQSSQ
-347 TAVDQ
+347 TVDSP
-352 ATSGE
+352 SGE
-357 EWSSWS
+357 EWSAWS
-363 VCSTTCGEG
+363 VCSATCGEG

-378 FCVSSSYST
+378 FCVSVSYST

-399 NNSAICP
+399 NNTAVCP
-406 VHGTW
+406 EHGAWGEWT
-411 DDWSPWSLCSSTC
+411 PWSLCSSTC
-424 GRGYRDRTRSCKP
+424 GRGYRERNRSCKP
-437 PQFGGDPCM
+437 PQFGGNPCD

-463 GVWNEWANW
+463 GVWNEWSGW
-472 GSCSASCS
+472 SSCSSTCS

-497 SECRGEWIETRHCFL
+497 LECQGEWHETRDCFL
-512 RECPVDGK
+512 RECPVDGQ
-520 WQPWTMWGGCTKTC
+520 WQLWSTWSGCTKTC
-534 GGGTQQ
+534 GGGSQQ
-540 RQRICYGPFFGGE
+540 RQRLCYGPFFGGE
-553 ACPGDG
+553 ACPGDR
-559 EEVRHCNEKRCPEP
+559 EEVRRCNEKRCPEP
-573 HEICAEEN
+573 HEICDEEN
-581 FSNVVWKM
+581 FSNVVWKK

-602 NAMGLIL
+602 NAVGLIL
-609 RRCTLDDEGIAYWE
+609 RRCSLDNEGIAYWE
-623 NPTYMKCISNDYRSI
+623 NPTYMKCVSNDYRSI
-638 QTLTREHLSK
+638 QTLTRDHLSK

-674 YSGDLLAIVDVL
+674 YSGDLLAIIDVL
-686 KNMTEIFRRAY
+686 KNMTEIFRRSY
-697 NSPSSADMRNFVQ
+697 YSPSNADMRNFVQ

-717 EENRERWEEAQT
+717 EENRDRWEEAQL
-729 LGPNIKE
+729 LGPNVKE

-745 DVYGLRMKDFQDM
+745 DVISLRMKDFQDTY
-758 VEVTDNLVLSI
+758 EVTDNLVLSI

-775 GNADINFP
+775 GNADITFP
-783 MKGWKGMLDWARSS
+783 MKGWRGMVDWARSS
-797 EDRVTVSKN
+797 EDKVRVAKN
-806 ILFTGKPDADDSSAF
+806 ILLTGKPEEDDASAF
-821 VTGIILYRNLGSIL
+821 VTGIVLYRNLGSIL
-835 SLQRNGTVLNSK
+835 SLQRNSTVLNSK
-847 VVSVTIKPTPG
+847 VISVTIKPTPS
-858 SLSTPVEVEF
+858 SLSSPLEIEF

-876 NQTCISWDESD
+876 NQTCISWDEND

-899 CRAVPVDSFRTKC
+899 CRAVPVDSSTTKC
-912 VCDRL
+912 LCDRL
-917 STFAILARLNPDMR
+917 STFAILARLNPD
-931 VGKNGGI
+931 V
-938 ERENMDKMQ
+938 NMDKTQ

-1004 TQTRNKVIC
+1004 TQTRNKVVC

-1079 GTANYCWLSLEG
+1079 GTVNYCWLSLEG

-1131 ERAGQMTVPLYNM
+1131 ERAG
-1144 TLKCAKCG
+1144 
-1152 VISSADV
+1152 
-1159 STTATSNA
+1159 
-1167 MASLWS
+1167 ASLWS

-1223 REVQEAVKCRVVERQ
+1223 REVQEAVKCRVVDRQ
-1238 DDGNGDSGGSFQN
+1238 EDGNGDSGGSFQN

-1256 MTDFEKDVDMAC
+1256 MTDFEKDVDIAC
-1268 SGGTLKRSSLQGD
+1268 RSGTLKRPSQQGE
-1281 EKPSSQPITLQK
+1281 EKVPSQQITVQK

-1299 MPASMAKVHLQNV
+1299 LPASMAKVHLQNV
-1312 ADYSSHTLTLRREKG
+1312 ANYASHTLTMRRDKG
-1327 GATKGISTELPG
+1327 AIAGVSTELPG

-1349 LFKQLDGELSPRGS
+1349 LFKQLDGAPGDI
-1363 EAGGPEG
+1363 PEG
-1370 TGTGYII
+1370 GGGGAGQGYVL

-1383 ASTLGRP
+1383 TLRP
-1390 GKGSKEDQKAK
+1390 TKGGKEDPAAK
-1401 YNISIEQ
+1401 YNISIE

-1417 LASSSVVEGVPGF
+1417 LANPVGTDPVAGF
-1430 GLKSLPADRVS
+1430 GLKSLPTDRVS
-1441 VSCSERDSPIHNMQ
+1441 VSCSERESPVQTVQ
-1455 NVSGESQITNNMC
+1455 NISSESQMTNTC

-1477 MMSKSETVS
+1477 MSKSETVS

-1525 IQTADQDRVSPP
+1525 LQHAEKDRDSPP
-1537 VDVKAGKR
+1537 VDCKPGKR
-1545 WSVSSASSDKTNMSD
+1545 WSISSGGSDKTNLSD
-1560 KQQTPSKK
+1560 KQQTPSKRA
-1568 TWEGSRKTHSPPS
+1568 WEGIRKTHSPPS
-1581 WVRKD
+1581 WVRKE
-1586 LEPLAAS
+1586 LEPLQAS
-1593 PLELQ
+1593 PLEMQ
-1598 NVDWEKASATIPLVG
+1598 AVEWEKASATIPLVG

>member
-1 MMTTLLSYAF
+1 MLCTAMISKLL
-11 PGPLVTFQD
+11 QNC
-20 PMPSSLLLLLLL
+20 SSMVLLLPLL
-32 QHYSPSLSAS
+32 QLIRLDVLNAAP
-42 SGPESDTCSTLV
+42 SGPETDLCSTLV
-54 QSRFFGHFLS
+54 QSRFFGFFLS
-64 SSTFPMAPCSWTLQN
+64 SSVFPSTPCTWTLQN

-93 PTSAS
+93 PTR
-98 DCVPRQLRTF
+98 DCVPRQHRTF
-108 QFDSFLETTRTYL
+108 QFDSFLETTRTFL
-121 GMESFDEVVKLCDS
+121 GMESFDEVVKLCDAS
-135 SSPVAF
+135 THVAF
-141 LEAGKQFLQMR
+141 LEAGKQFLQIR
-152 KGPIR
+152 KGLPR
-157 DSVTNTNPSSG
+157 AGAGSRNGDG
-168 EERDFKMEYLV
+168 EFKVEYLV

-193 CQWLEDCLAS
+193 CQWLEDCLTYS
-203 STSNR
+203 SSNR
-208 PCGIMQTPCLCWETS
+208 PCGIMQTPCQCWDQPPPDKETS
-223 PQQLSEVDGCYR
+223 GCYR
-235 NGVYLENCL
+235 DGVYVENCS
-244 PSAKEKSVAENNGGW
+244 PVVKEGTTDIDRSGGW
-259 SVWAEW
+259 SGWGNWA
-265 AECSSDCGGGVQ
+265 ACSSECGGGVQ
-277 TRSRTCQSPPEDLYL
+277 TRTRTCQSPPEEAYL
-292 CEGVLEEGRPCNLQP
+292 CEGVLEEGRPCNAEP
-307 CNGKGHHLT
+307 CIGYRQYSSKGKSLSPVKYNGVQEAMLGKGRLGT
-316 RSQSLRSVDSRKRDG
+316 RSQSLRSVDSRKREDSD
-331 GEVEKMRGGGG
+331 KTRGG
-342 QQASE
+342 QQSS
-347 TAVDQ
+347 Q
-352 ATSGE
+352 A
-357 EWSSWS
+357 
-363 VCSTTCGEG
+363 
-372 WQSRTR
+372 
-378 FCVSSSYST
+378 
-387 QCSGPLREQRPC
+387 
-399 NNSAICP
+399 

-424 GRGYRDRTRSCKP
+424 GRGYRERTRSCKP
-437 PQFGGDPCM
+437 PQFGGNPCD

-454 CNIAVCPVD
+454 CSIAVCPVD
-463 GVWNEWANW
+463 GEWNEWSSW
-472 GSCSASCS
+472 SSCSSSCS
-480 NGTMQR
+480 NGTIQR
-486 IRECNGPSYGG
+486 TRECNGPSYGG
-497 SECRGEWIETRHCFL
+497 MECQGEWKQQRDCFL
-512 RECPVDGK
+512 KECPVDGQ
-520 WQPWTMWGGCTKTC
+520 WQLWSTWAGCTKTC
-534 GGGTQQ
+534 GGGSQQ
-540 RQRICYGPFFGGE
+540 RQRVCLGPFFGGE
-553 ACPGDG
+553 QCPGDRD
-559 EEVRHCNEKRCPEP
+559 EVRRCNEKRCPEP
-573 HEICAEEN
+573 HEICDEEN
-581 FSNVVWKM
+581 FSNVVWKK
-589 TPAGDTAA
+589 TPAGETAA

-602 NAMGLIL
+602 NAVGLIL
-609 RRCTLDDEGIAYWE
+609 RRCSLDSEGIAYWE
-623 NPTYMKCISNDYRSI
+623 NPTYMKCVSNDYRSI
-638 QTLTREHLSK
+638 QTLTRDHLSK

-674 YSGDLLAIVDVL
+674 YSGDLLAIIDVL
-686 KNMTEIFRRAY
+686 KNMTEIFRRSY
-697 NSPSSADMRNFVQ
+697 YSPSNTDMRNFVQ

-717 EENRERWEEAQT
+717 EENRERWEEAQL
-729 LGPNIKE
+729 LGPNVKE

-745 DVYGLRMKDFQDM
+745 DVISLRMKDFQDTY
-758 VEVTDNLVLSI
+758 EVTDNLVLSI

-775 GNADINFP
+775 GNADITFP
-783 MKGWKGMLDWARSS
+783 MKGWRGMVDWARNS
-797 EDRVTVSKN
+797 EDKVRVAKN
-806 ILFTGKPDADDSSAF
+806 ILVTGKPDEDEASAF
-821 VTGIILYRNLGSIL
+821 VTGIVLYRNLGSIL
-835 SLQRNGTVLNSK
+835 SLQRNSTVLNSK
-847 VVSVTIKPTPG
+847 VISLTIKPTPS
-858 SLSTPVEVEF
+858 SLSTPLEIEF

-876 NQTCISWDESD
+876 NQTCISWDEND

-899 CRAVPVDSFRTKC
+899 CRAVPVDSSTTRC
-912 VCDRL
+912 LCDRL
-917 STFAILARLNPDMR
+917 STFAILARLNPD
-931 VGKNGGI
+931 V
-938 ERENMDKMQ
+938 NMDKNQ

-1004 TQTRNKVIC
+1004 TQTRNKVVC

-1079 GTANYCWLSLEG
+1079 GTVNYCWLSLEG

-1223 REVQEAVKCRVVERQ
+1223 REVQEAVKCRVVDRQ
-1238 DDGNGDSGGSFQN
+1238 EDGNGDSGGSFQN

-1256 MTDFEKDVDMAC
+1256 MTDFEKDVDIAC
-1268 SGGTLKRSSLQGD
+1268 RSGTMKRSSLQGE
-1281 EKPSSQPITLQK
+1281 EKVASQQITVQK

-1299 MPASMAKVHLQNV
+1299 LPASMAKVHLQNV
-1312 ADYSSHTLTLRREKG
+1312 ADYASHTLTMRREKG
-1327 GATKGISTELPG
+1327 AIAGVSTELPG

-1349 LFKQLDGELSPRGS
+1349 LFKQLDGDHNRAPGDS
-1363 EAGGPEG
+1363 GGPEG
-1370 TGTGYII
+1370 GGTNQGYVL

-1383 ASTLGRP
+1383 TLRP
-1390 GKGSKEDQKAK
+1390 AKGVKEDQATK
-1401 YNISIEQ
+1401 YNIGIE

-1417 LASSSVVEGVPGF
+1417 LANTGGSDPIPGF
-1430 GLKSLPADRVS
+1430 GLKSLPTDRVS
-1441 VSCSERDSPIHNMQ
+1441 VSCSDKDSPLQTKQ
-1455 NVSGESQITNNMC
+1455 NISNESQGINNTC
-1468 EQGDSGNSG
+1468 EQGDMGNSG
-1477 MMSKSETVS
+1477 MMSKSETIS

-1525 IQTADQDRVSPP
+1525 IQHAEKDRDSPP
-1537 VDVKAGKR
+1537 VDGKAGKR
-1545 WSVSSASSDKTNMSD
+1545 WSVSSGGSDKTNLSD
-1560 KQQTPSKK
+1560 KQQTPSKRA
-1568 TWEGSRKTHSPPS
+1568 WEGIRKTHSPPS
-1581 WVRKD
+1581 WVRKE
-1586 LEPLAAS
+1586 LEPLQAS
-1593 PLELQ
+1593 PLEMQ
-1598 NVDWEKASATIPLVG
+1598 AVEWEKASATIPLVG

>member
-1 MMTTLLSYAF
+1 MN
-11 PGPLVTFQD
+11 
-20 PMPSSLLLLLLL
+20 
-32 QHYSPSLSAS
+32 
-42 SGPESDTCSTLV
+42 PE
-54 QSRFFGHFLS
+54 
-64 SSTFPMAPCSWTLQN
+64 
-79 PDPRRYTIFIKVTK
+79 
-93 PTSAS
+93 
-98 DCVPRQLRTF
+98 
-108 QFDSFLETTRTYL
+108 
-121 GMESFDEVVKLCDS
+121 
-135 SSPVAF
+135 
-141 LEAGKQFLQMR
+141 
-152 KGPIR
+152 
-157 DSVTNTNPSSG
+157 
-168 EERDFKMEYLV
+168 
-179 VGKRNPSMAACQML
+179 
-193 CQWLEDCLAS
+193 
-203 STSNR
+203 
-208 PCGIMQTPCLCWETS
+208 
-223 PQQLSEVDGCYR
+223 
-235 NGVYLENCL
+235 
-244 PSAKEKSVAENNGGW
+244 GGW
-259 SVWAEW
+259 SVWGNW
-265 AECSSDCGGGVQ
+265 AECSSECGGGVQ
-277 TRSRTCQSPPEDLYL
+277 TRSRTCQSPPEEAYL
-292 CEGVLEEGRPCNLQP
+292 CEGVLEEGRPCNSQS
-307 CNGKGHHLT
+307 CIGYRQYSSKGKGLSPVKYKGMQEAMLGKGRLGT
-316 RSQSLRSVDSRKRDG
+316 RSQSLRSVDSRKREDSD
-331 GEVEKMRGGGG
+331 KTRSG
-342 QQASE
+342 QQ
-347 TAVDQ
+347 
-352 ATSGE
+352 
-357 EWSSWS
+357 SSQ
-363 VCSTTCGEG
+363 T
-372 WQSRTR
+372 
-378 FCVSSSYST
+378 
-387 QCSGPLREQRPC
+387 
-399 NNSAICP
+399 
-406 VHGTW
+406 VHGAW
-411 DDWSPWSLCSSTC
+411 DEWSPWSLCSSTC

-437 PQFGGDPCM
+437 PQFGGNPCD

-463 GVWNEWANW
+463 GVWNEWSNW
-472 GSCSASCS
+472 SSCSSSCS

-486 IRECNGPSYGG
+486 TRECNGPSYGG
-497 SECRGEWIETRHCFL
+497 LECQGEWRQARDCFL
-512 RECPVDGK
+512 RECPVDGQ
-520 WQPWTMWGGCTKTC
+520 WQLWSSWAGCTKTC
-534 GGGTQQ
+534 GGGSQQ
-540 RQRICYGPFFGGE
+540 RQRVCHGPFFGGGP
-553 ACPGDG
+553 CPGDR
-559 EEVRHCNEKRCPEP
+559 EEVRRCNEKRCPEP
-573 HEICAEEN
+573 HEICDEEN
-581 FSNVVWKM
+581 FSNVVWKK
-589 TPAGDTAA
+589 TPSGDTAA

-602 NAMGLIL
+602 NAVGLIL
-609 RRCTLDDEGIAYWE
+609 RRCSLDDEGIAFWE
-623 NPTYMKCISNDYRSI
+623 NPTYMKCVSNDYRSI
-638 QTLTREHLSK
+638 QTLTRDHLSK

-674 YSGDLLAIVDVL
+674 YSGDLLAIIDVL
-686 KNMTEIFRRAY
+686 KNMTEIFRRSY
-697 NSPSSADMRNFVQ
+697 YSPSNTDMRNFVQ

-717 EENRERWEEAQT
+717 EENRDRWEEAQL

-745 DVYGLRMKDFQDM
+745 DVISLRMKDFQDTY
-758 VEVTDNLVLSI
+758 EVTDNLVLSI

-775 GNADINFP
+775 GNADITFP
-783 MKGWKGMLDWARSS
+783 MKGWRGMVDWARNS
-797 EDRVTVSKN
+797 EDKVRVAKN
-806 ILFTGKPDADDSSAF
+806 ILVTGNPDEDDASAF
-821 VTGIILYRNLGSIL
+821 VTGIVLYRNLGSIL
-835 SLQRNGTVLNSK
+835 SLQRNSTVLNSK
-847 VVSVTIKPTPG
+847 MISVTIKPTPNT
-858 SLSTPVEVEF
+858 LSTPLEIEF

-876 NQTCISWDESD
+876 NQTCISWDEND

-899 CRAVPVDSFRTKC
+899 CRAVPVDSSTTKC
-912 VCDRL
+912 LCDRL
-917 STFAILARLNPDMR
+917 STFAILARLNPD
-931 VGKNGGI
+931 V
-938 ERENMDKMQ
+938 NMDKSQ

-1004 TQTRNKVIC
+1004 TQTRNKVVC

-1079 GTANYCWLSLEG
+1079 GTVNYCWLSLEG

-1223 REVQEAVKCRVVERQ
+1223 REVQEAVKCRVVDRQ
-1238 DDGNGDSGGSFQN
+1238 EEGNGDSGGSFQN

-1256 MTDFEKDVDMAC
+1256 MTDFEKDVDIAC
-1268 SGGTLKRSSLQGD
+1268 RSGTLKRSSQQGE
-1281 EKPSSQPITLQK
+1281 EKVASQQITVQK

-1299 MPASMAKVHLQNV
+1299 LPASMAKVHLQNV
-1312 ADYSSHTLTLRREKG
+1312 ADYASHTLTMRRDKG
-1327 GATKGISTELPG
+1327 GIAGVSTELPG

-1349 LFKQLDGELSPRGS
+1349 LFKQLDGAPGDSGGLEGGGGGGS
-1363 EAGGPEG
+1363 GQ
-1370 TGTGYII
+1370 GYVL

-1383 ASTLGRP
+1383 TLRP
-1390 GKGSKEDQKAK
+1390 SKGGKEDQTTK
-1401 YNISIEQ
+1401 YNIGIE

-1417 LASSSVVEGVPGF
+1417 LANPAGTDPVPGF
-1430 GLKSLPADRVS
+1430 GLKSLPTDRVS
-1441 VSCSERDSPIHNMQ
+1441 ISCSERDSPGQTVQ
-1455 NVSGESQITNNMC
+1455 NISSESQMINSC

-1477 MMSKSETVS
+1477 IMSKSETIS

-1525 IQTADQDRVSPP
+1525 LQHAEKDRDSPP
-1537 VDVKAGKR
+1537 VDGKPGKR
-1545 WSVSSASSDKTNMSD
+1545 WSVSSGGSDKTNLSD
-1560 KQQTPSKK
+1560 KQQTPSKRV
-1568 TWEGSRKTHSPPS
+1568 WEGIRKTHSPPS
-1581 WVRKD
+1581 WVRKE
-1586 LEPLAAS
+1586 LEPLQAS
-1593 PLELQ
+1593 PLEMQ
-1598 NVDWEKASATIPLVG
+1598 AVEWEKASATIPLVG

>member
-1 MMTTLLSYAF
+1 MRKTARWPLPMLFLHIALFLLMRGCCHAA
-11 PGPLVTFQD
+11 P
-20 PMPSSLLLLLLL
+20 
-32 QHYSPSLSAS
+32 
-42 SGPESDTCSTLV
+42 SGPESDLCSTVV
-54 QSRFFGHFLS
+54 QSRFFGFFLS
-64 SSTFPMAPCSWTLQN
+64 SSVFPAVPCSWTLQN

-93 PTSAS
+93 PTQHCMAQ
-98 DCVPRQLRTF
+98 QLRTF
-108 QFDSFLETTRTYL
+108 QYDSFLETTRTYL
-121 GMESFDEVVKLCDS
+121 GMESFDEVVRLCDTS
-135 SSPVAF
+135 APVAF

-152 KGPIR
+152 KGHPRADMAI
-157 DSVTNTNPSSG
+157 TEGNG
-168 EERDFKMEYLV
+168 DFKTEYLV

-193 CQWLEDCLAS
+193 CQWLEDCLTS

-208 PCGIMQTPCLCWETS
+208 PCGIMQTPCLCWDQ
-223 PQQLSEVDGCYR
+223 PPLLSEGDSCYH

-244 PSAKEKSVAENNGGW
+244 PSVKERHGVTDGN
-259 SVWAEW
+259 VWGQW
-265 AECSSDCGGGVQ
+265 AQCSSECGGGIQ
-277 TRSRTCQSPPEDLYL
+277 TRIRTCRSPPEESYL
-292 CEGVLEEGRPCNLQP
+292 CEGIVEEGRPCNSQS
-307 CNGKGHHLT
+307 CTGKGRHLS
-316 RSQSLRSVDSRKRDG
+316 RSQSLRSVDSRKRDDAD
-331 GEVEKMRGGGG
+331 KPR
-342 QQASE
+342 S
-347 TAVDQ
+347 
-352 ATSGE
+352 E

-363 VCSTTCGEG
+363 VCSATCGEG

-399 NNSAICP
+399 NNSAVCP
-406 VHGTW
+406 VHGAW
-411 DDWSPWSLCSSTC
+411 DEWSPWSLCSSTC
-424 GRGYRDRTRSCKP
+424 GRGYRSRTRTCTP
-437 PQFGGDPCM
+437 PQFGGDPCE

-463 GVWNEWANW
+463 GVWNEWSSW
-472 GSCSASCS
+472 SSCSASCS

-486 IRECNGPSYGG
+486 TRECNGPSYGG
-497 SECRGEWIETRHCFL
+497 AECRGEWLETVDCFL
-512 RECPVDGK
+512 GECPVDGK
-520 WQPWTMWGGCTKTC
+520 WQTWSLWSGCSKTC
-534 GGGTQQ
+534 GGGSQQ
-540 RQRICYGPFFGGE
+540 RNRICYGPFFGGQP
-553 ACPGDG
+553 CPGER
-559 EEVRHCNEKRCPEP
+559 EEVRSCNKKRCPEP
-573 HEICAEEN
+573 HEICGEDN
-581 FSNVVWKM
+581 YSNVVWKM

-609 RRCTLDDEGIAYWE
+609 RRCTLDEEGIAYWE

-664 LRVTSSDGTS
+664 LREISSDGTS

-686 KNMTEIFRRAY
+686 KNMTEIFRRTY
-697 NSPSSADMRNFVQ
+697 YSPSNEDTRNFVQ

-717 EENRERWEEAQT
+717 EENKERWEEAQL

-745 DVYGLRMKDFQDM
+745 DVIGLRMKDIQDM
-758 VEVTDNLVLSI
+758 CEVSDNLVLSI
-769 HKRPVA
+769 HKRPVR
-775 GNADINFP
+775 GHGGISFP
-783 MKGWKGMLDWARSS
+783 MKSWKCMVDWALSPENKVNIS
-797 EDRVTVSKN
+797 NN
-806 ILFTGKPDADDSSAF
+806 ILSTGKPGENDTSTF
-821 VTGIILYRNLGSIL
+821 VTGIALYRNLGSIL
-835 SLQRNGTVLNSK
+835 NLQRNSTVLNSR
-847 VVSVTIKPTPG
+847 VLSVTIKPTPA
-858 SLSTPVEVEF
+858 SLTVPFVVEF

-876 NQTCISWDESD
+876 NHTCISWDESD

-899 CRAVPVDSFRTKC
+899 CKTVLVDSFRTKC
-912 VCDRL
+912 SCDRL
-917 STFAILARLNPDMR
+917 STFAILARLNPEM
-931 VGKNGGI
+931 
-938 ERENMDKMQ
+938 NMDKTQ

-1004 TQTRNKVIC
+1004 TQTRNKILC
-1013 TLVAAFLHF
+1013 TLIAALLHF

-1079 GTANYCWLSLEG
+1079 GTSSYCWLSLEG

-1131 ERAGQMTVPLYNM
+1131 ERAG
-1144 TLKCAKCG
+1144 
-1152 VISSADV
+1152 
-1159 STTATSNA
+1159 
-1167 MASLWS
+1167 ASLWS

-1223 REVQEAVKCRVVERQ
+1223 REVQEAVKCRVVDRQ
-1238 DDGNGDSGGSFQN
+1238 EDTNGDSGGSFQN

-1268 SGGTLKRSSLQGD
+1268 RSGKLQVDFSLFLVSLGTMKRSSLQGE
-1281 EKPSSQPITLQK
+1281 EKASSGTLTLQK

-1312 ADYSSHTLTLRREKG
+1312 ADYTSHTLT
-1327 GATKGISTELPG
+1327 ITELSSEGAGKGPG
-1339 AKSIYICDGE
+1339 YVI
-1349 LFKQLDGELSPRGS
+1349 LPTNN
-1363 EAGGPEG
+1363 
-1370 TGTGYII
+1370 TGT
-1377 LPNNNN
+1377 LKP
-1383 ASTLGRP
+1383 SK
-1390 GKGSKEDQKAK
+1390 GKEEQAAK
-1401 YNISIEQ
+1401 YNISIE

-1417 LASSSVVEGVPGF
+1417 LANPVSGEPVPGF
-1430 GLKSLPADRVS
+1430 GLKSLPADQVS
-1441 VSCSERDSPIHNMQ
+1441 VSCSDRDSPAHNLQ
-1455 NVSGESQITNNMC
+1455 NMPRDSKVANNMC
-1468 EQGDSGNSG
+1468 DGGESGNSG
-1477 MMSKSETVS
+1477 VVSKSETVS

-1525 IQTADQDRVSPP
+1525 IHSADKDRESPP
-1537 VDVKAGKR
+1537 VDAKA
-1545 WSVSSASSDKTNMSD
+1545 D
-1560 KQQTPSKK
+1560 KQQTPSKRA
-1568 TWEGSRKTHSPPS
+1568 WEGIRKTNSPPS

-1586 LEPLAAS
+1586 LETVAVS

-1598 NVDWEKASATIPLVG
+1598 TVEWEKTSATIPLVG